1 MLSSTIALAGDH
13 AGFDY
18 KEALKAILIEKGYS
32 VKDFGPNARDSVDYP
47 DYIHPM
53 AQAMEEGDFKLGII
67 VCGSG
72 NGVAITANKYPHIR
86 AALCWLPELASL
98 ARQHNDAN
106 VLALPARFIE
116 LEAAKNI
123 LDSFLSANFEGGRH
137 ARRVAKI
144 ADGLNF

>member
-1 MLSSTIALAGDH
+1 MQDRKIALAGDH
-13 AGFDY
+13 AGFEY
-18 KEALKAILIEKGYS
+18 KEALKAVLKEEGYTL
-32 VKDFGPNARDSVDYP
+32 KDFGPHTADSVDYP

-53 AQAMEEGDFKLGII
+53 AQAMEEGDFALGVV

-106 VLALPARFIE
+106 VLALPARFVE
-116 LEAAKNI
+116 LETAKTI
-123 LDSFLSANFEGGRH
+123 LKSFLAAEFEGGRH

-144 ADGLNF
+144 ADGRKL